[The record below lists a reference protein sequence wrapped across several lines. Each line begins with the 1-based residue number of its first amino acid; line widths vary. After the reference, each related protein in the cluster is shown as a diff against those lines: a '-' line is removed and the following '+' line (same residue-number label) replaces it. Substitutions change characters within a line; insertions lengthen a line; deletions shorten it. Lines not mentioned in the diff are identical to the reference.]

1 MIINHNIAALNTYR
15 QLSSNTT
22 IGQKSLERLSSGLRI
37 NRAGDD
43 AAGLAISEKMRAQIR
58 GLDQA
63 SRNAQDGISM
73 IQTAEGAL
81 NEVHSILQ
89 RMRELANQAAS
100 DTNVKIDRDEIQKEI
115 NQLTSEINRI
125 GNTTEFNTQKLLDG
139 GISKVS
145 STVNTA
151 GSKNG
156 TVGQISFN
164 TTTKSV
170 QGAKASGVA
179 SFTDG
184 GTAKTIS
191 IEASDFG
198 TALNGYTI
206 KFDSTATG
214 HSVDVNAKVIT
225 VKIQTASLDDENITQ
240 DINDA
245 IATETSLDGVT
256 VAATLSD
263 DLNAATGLDGTTVA
277 ISGGITEVGGDYNF
291 DITTGFKAGE
301 AITIAGKT
309 FVAVEGAADPTK
321 GQFSASTDR
330 ATQAASL
337 RAALLADNDISSR
350 FDVAV
355 NKNNVQLTEKAT
367 KATGVDLDK
376 PALKADSSNFGSF
389 VAEGV
394 TAAVWETGALTTAL
408 GDGDN
413 GTLVFNGV
421 TLNISAITGGAAGT
435 DESSIANVTGTGA
448 TISIDTETGV
458 GSTTAA
464 QQIQLILDAFNQ
476 IKDVSGSPI
485 ADFTFE
491 LDVAGTGLKIT
502 GPLADGA
509 KYNNTFIAET
519 GKVDFAIVDG
529 NGTELT
535 TKGVTQ
541 YKLDLTH
548 AFTTGDVFRIDDVN
562 FIAVS
567 GTADATK
574 GEFSVDGT
582 LADQVASLKT
592 AIQANTTLAAKY
604 TVDTTD
610 NILKITTEE
619 VSLAEPL
626 TVSSGVQGEYSFNL
640 NNPLTVGESYKIDGV
655 EIKIVDDA
663 AKYYDEI
670 SAGTAILAGDDAQTQ
685 VANLVAAIN
694 LNDIL
699 NDKYTAYADGT
710 NLVLT
715 QQEGY
720 ESKEAPVVR
729 TGKVGAG
736 DSFEASFQIGA
747 NTAQSMTISINDMR
761 SVALKVSG
769 EAAGESVTAKNGSVA
784 SYVAIANVTNG
795 TDNANVEYAL
805 DVSDHK
811 KATAAISV
819 INDAIEMVSA
829 ERSKLGAYQ
838 NRLEHTINNL
848 GTSSE
853 NLTASESRIRD
864 VDMAK
869 EMMEFTKMNILS
881 QAAQA
886 MLAQANQMPQGVLQ
900 LLR

>member
-15 QLSSNTT
+15 QLSGNQT
-22 IGQKSLERLSSGLRI
+22 ISQKSLEKLSSGLRI

-63 SRNAQDGISM
+63 ARNAQDGISM

-89 RMRELANQAAS
+89 RMRELANQAAN
-100 DTNVKIDRDEIQKEI
+100 DTNVKVDREEIQKEI

-184 GTAKTIS
+184 TAKTIS

-206 KFDSTATG
+206 KFDSTAAG

-225 VKIQTASLDDENITQ
+225 VKIQTLGYDDVNITK

-245 IATETSLDGVT
+245 IATETSLAGVT
-256 VAATLSD
+256 VSADVSAALSG
-263 DLNAATGLDGTTVA
+263 ATGLDGTTVA

-337 RAALLADNDISSR
+337 RAALLADSDISTR
-350 FDVAV
+350 FDITV
-355 NKNNVQLTEKAT
+355 NKNNVQLTEKT
-367 KATGVDLDK
+367 GQATGIDLAK

-394 TAAVWETGALTTAL
+394 TAAVWETGALTAL

-421 TLNISAITGGAAGT
+421 TLTISAADDVTGDDQTTIT
-435 DESSIANVTGTGA
+435 NVTGNSA
-448 TISIDTETGV
+448 TIIIDSDEAGANTEQIV
-458 GSTTAA
+458 HILNAL
-464 QQIQLILDAFNQ
+464 QQIQN
-476 IKDVSGSPI
+476 VSGSPI

-491 LDVAGTGLKIT
+491 LDGADTGLKIT

-509 KYNNTFIAET
+509 KHNNTFIAET
-519 GKVDFAIVDG
+519 GNVNFATVDG
-529 NGTELT
+529 NGAELT

-886 MLAQANQMPQGVLQ
+886 MLAQANQQPQGVLQ